1 MHFAPLFRAHE
12 PSRAWDQS
20 PHNIDL
26 YAKNSTVLRA
36 LLADASIPRSQGTQG
51 FLPTGL
57 IFRWIL
63 PNLQDCKLTYATLEE
78 IQESADDTELV
89 PLSVPATRTI
99 NTHVFHMGE
108 PCERYDHFVWRTSF
122 PFHGFLHG
130 EVYTTLFFLDACAD
144 ALETL
149 RLYPSDSYSEFF

>member
-1 MHFAPLFRAHE
+1 MHFAPLFHAHE

-89 PLSVPATRTI
+89 PLSVHPLRGRLTLTCFTWENLVKDMIILFGGLRFRSMDFYMVKCI
-99 NTHVFHMGE
+99 QLF
-108 PCERYDHFVWRTSF
+108 SF
-122 PFHGFLHG
+122 
-130 EVYTTLFFLDACAD
+130 
-144 ALETL
+144 
-149 RLYPSDSYSEFF
+149 

>member
-78 IQESADDTELV
+78 IQESADDAELV
-89 PLSVPATRTI
+89 PLSVPPLRGRLTLTCFTWENLVKDMIILFGGLRFRSMDPYMVKCAQL
-99 NTHVFHMGE
+99 F
-108 PCERYDHFVWRTSF
+108 SF
-122 PFHGFLHG
+122 
-130 EVYTTLFFLDACAD
+130 
-144 ALETL
+144 
-149 RLYPSDSYSEFF
+149 

>member
-1 MHFAPLFRAHE
+1 MHLAPLFHAHE

-20 PHNIDL
+20 PHNIDF

-36 LLADASIPRSQGTQG
+36 LLADASIPRSQGTQR

-63 PNLQDCKLTYATLEE
+63 SNLQDCKLTYVTLEE

-89 PLSVPATRTI
+89 PLSVPPLRGRLTLTCFTWENLVKDMIILFGGLRFRSMDFYMVKCAQ
-99 NTHVFHMGE
+99 VF
-108 PCERYDHFVWRTSF
+108 SF
-122 PFHGFLHG
+122 
-130 EVYTTLFFLDACAD
+130 
-144 ALETL
+144 
-149 RLYPSDSYSEFF
+149 

>member
-36 LLADASIPRSQGTQG
+36 LLADASIPRSQGTQR

-89 PLSVPATRTI
+89 PLSVPPLRGRLTLTCFTWENLVKDMIILFGGLRFRSMDFYMVKCAQL
-99 NTHVFHMGE
+99 F
-108 PCERYDHFVWRTSF
+108 SF
-122 PFHGFLHG
+122 
-130 EVYTTLFFLDACAD
+130 
-144 ALETL
+144 
-149 RLYPSDSYSEFF
+149 

>member
-36 LLADASIPRSQGTQG
+36 LLADASIPRSQGTQR

-63 PNLQDCKLTYATLEE
+63 LNLQDCKLTYVTIEE

-89 PLSVPATRTI
+89 PLSVPPLRGRLTLTCFTWENLVKDMIILFGGLRSRSMDPYMVKCAQL
-99 NTHVFHMGE
+99 F
-108 PCERYDHFVWRTSF
+108 SF
-122 PFHGFLHG
+122 
-130 EVYTTLFFLDACAD
+130 
-144 ALETL
+144 
-149 RLYPSDSYSEFF
+149 

>member
-36 LLADASIPRSQGTQG
+36 LLADASIPRSQGTQR

-63 PNLQDCKLTYATLEE
+63 LNLQDCKLTYVTIEE

-89 PLSVPATRTI
+89 PLSVPPLRGRLTLTCFTWENLVKDMIILFGGLRFRSMDPYMVKCAQL
-99 NTHVFHMGE
+99 F
-108 PCERYDHFVWRTSF
+108 SF
-122 PFHGFLHG
+122 
-130 EVYTTLFFLDACAD
+130 
-144 ALETL
+144 
-149 RLYPSDSYSEFF
+149 

>member
-36 LLADASIPRSQGTQG
+36 LLADASIPRSQGTQR

-89 PLSVPATRTI
+89 PLSVHP
-99 NTHVFHMGE
+99 
-108 PCERYDHFVWRTSF
+108 
-122 PFHGFLHG
+122 
-130 EVYTTLFFLDACAD
+130 
-144 ALETL
+144 L
-149 RLYPSDSYSEFF
+149 R

>member
-36 LLADASIPRSQGTQG
+36 LLADASIPRSQGTQRS
-51 FLPTGL
+51 LPTGL

-78 IQESADDTELV
+78 IQESVDDAELV
-89 PLSVPATRTI
+89 PLSVPPLRGRLTLTCFTWENLVKDMIILFGGLRFRSMDPYMVKCAQL
-99 NTHVFHMGE
+99 F
-108 PCERYDHFVWRTSF
+108 SF
-122 PFHGFLHG
+122 
-130 EVYTTLFFLDACAD
+130 
-144 ALETL
+144 
-149 RLYPSDSYSEFF
+149 